1 MVDARDH
8 IEQLIS
14 EAIKSTKDTSSALV
28 QAYAISNVKQID
40 TYLPLF
46 KNALTKLEIV
56 YPTATR
62 PKWISGLRQI
72 LQAWGDNET
81 NNENIRRAVFTQLL
95 RFHSDIEDLRIE
107 SVLSNPIINFDFIVN
122 EAVKEFKVDELYTK
136 AITTLRELIDS
147 GRIDSVRIRSDLQGL
162 LDTLLAAEKAP
173 YHSKVSTAQFVRTYF
188 KHLGQEML
196 TETKY
201 GKAFLNTL
209 DELGVSVDGV
219 IGKVREKL
227 ENLAQEKAIEL
238 KDGLRLI
245 EAPEDD
251 ETD

>member
-14 EAIKSTKDTSSALV
+14 EAIKSTKDMSNALV

-40 TYLPLF
+40 TYLPF
-46 KNALTKLEIV
+46 FRDALAKLEIV
-56 YPTATR
+56 YPSATR
-62 PKWISGLRQI
+62 PKWISGFKQV
-72 LQAWGDNET
+72 LQVWGDNET
-81 NNENIRRAVFTQLL
+81 NNESIRRAIFTQLL
-95 RFHSDIEDLRIE
+95 RFHNEIEDLRIE
-107 SVLSNPIINFDFIVN
+107 SVLSNPIMNFDSIVN
-122 EAVKEFKVDELYTK
+122 EAVNEFKVDEHYAK
-136 AITTLRELIDS
+136 AITTLKELIAS
-147 GRIDSVRIRSDLQGL
+147 GRIDSVKIRSDLQRL

-188 KHLGQEML
+188 NHLGQEML

-201 GKAFLNTL
+201 GKAFLRTL

-219 IGKVREKL
+219 IGRVRDKL
-227 ENLAQEKAIEL
+227 ENLAQEKATEL

-251 ETD
+251 